1 MLSHFSHVQLCVTPW
16 TVARQTPLSTDS
28 PGKSTGVGCHF
39 LLQGIFL
46 TQGSNLCLLHFL
58 HWQAGSLPPVPP
70 GKLLTRTSQRDPW
83 SCTCQDIAHPT
94 WYTRA
99 SRNIPS
105 GPPFTRRTDL
115 IAALLPGR
123 RSSLSFQIQPLLP
136 SPLHFFSRILLL
148 VIHRSSPSITL
159 NLFLSLG
166 LSTAKVSSTCKKAL
180 SLTPWNR
187 PQGRSPYS
195 FHPSPLAAALT
206 FGWNWLH
213 PHTQGR
219 ILIGRSKTREC
230 QCYWF

>member
-1 MLSHFSHVQLCVTPW
+1 MAAVLIKGTSFRIKHCVGMLSHFSHVQLCVTPW

-105 GPPFTRRTDL
+105 GPPFTCRTDL

-123 RSSLSFQIQPLLP
+123 RSSLSFQI
-136 SPLHFFSRILLL
+136 
-148 VIHRSSPSITL
+148 
-159 NLFLSLG
+159 
-166 LSTAKVSSTCKKAL
+166 
-180 SLTPWNR
+180 
-187 PQGRSPYS
+187 
-195 FHPSPLAAALT
+195 
-206 FGWNWLH
+206 
-213 PHTQGR
+213 
-219 ILIGRSKTREC
+219 
-230 QCYWF
+230 